1 MEYKL
6 EPENIPEN
14 IGFKCEYFGLEMV
27 LSPEEK
33 RLRELALEY
42 HERAEAYDRTVCSDI
57 NPCNRIVPVTAQQ
70 FSLVNRNARKIRDE
84 LFSEVEKLGFNYEQ
98 WKEAIFNASRLS

>member
-1 MEYKL
+1 MSILGLKW
-6 EPENIPEN
+6 
-14 IGFKCEYFGLEMV
+14 YFL
-27 LSPEEK
+27 LKKK